1 MKKLEGK
8 IAVITGGSSGIGLA
22 TAQRFA
28 IEGAH
33 VFITVRRQSELD
45 EAVKRIGEKAT
56 GVQGDMSNLADL
68 DRLYATVKQQKGQ
81 IDILFANAGIGEFS
95 PLEYEEGYQDTCNYS
110 YYDEYDC
117 LRIPI
122 CASSTGTC
130 T

>member
-22 TAQRFA
+22 TAQRFE

-33 VFITVRRQSELD
+33 VFITGRRQSELD

-68 DRLYATVKQQKGQ
+68 DR
-81 IDILFANAGIGEFS
+81 
-95 PLEYEEGYQDTCNYS
+95 
-110 YYDEYDC
+110 
-117 LRIPI
+117 
-122 CASSTGTC
+122 
-130 T
+130 